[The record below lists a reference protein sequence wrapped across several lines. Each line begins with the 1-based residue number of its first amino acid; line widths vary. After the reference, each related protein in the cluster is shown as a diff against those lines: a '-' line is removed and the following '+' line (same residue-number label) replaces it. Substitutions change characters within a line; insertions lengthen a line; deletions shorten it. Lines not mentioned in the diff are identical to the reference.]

1 MPTTSFALLD
11 DTGTAAAARQ
21 QVTSTSTS
29 ATTVTTTITSA
40 STPTTTVPT
49 STVAPTTVV
58 LLSTGG
64 PPTTAP
70 TTTIVKAPTTTTT
83 TSLPAAGQNG
93 PGHFSGRI
101 LRDGQA
107 LSNVTVKVVN
117 IHTPGWPRMDVLD
130 TLGGHDGVDVFVTTT
145 DVNGNWSVT
154 GLSASKQ
161 FMLKVFPPSLCDAY
175 GEIAAGY
182 TTAESGYINSHGDPF
197 MSTRLAPGPDTYN
210 VWSMGRYLFD
220 MPVHVYPGV
229 GGALNGNRGY
239 GDLDIAFFTRPG
251 SINTSRGGQSGCTPS

>member
-1 MPTTSFALLD
+1 MTSTARPTATPRRRRRATALARAIARGLAILERPEAPYL
-11 DTGTAAAARQ
+11 AALGGLLLVGVALRLNDLGQQSLWFDEADMVMLARQ
-21 QVTSTSTS
+21 PLG
-29 ATTVTTTITSA
+29 ALIRN
-40 STPTTTVPT
+40 
-49 STVAPTTVV
+49 
-58 LLSTGG
+58 LG
-64 PPTTAP
+64 
-70 TTTIVKAPTTTTT
+70 
-83 TSLPAAGQNG
+83 AAGQNG

-145 DVNGNWSVT
+145 DANGNWSVT

-175 GEIAAGY
+175 GKIAAGY

-197 MSTRLAPGPDTYN
+197 MSTRLAPAVTEQ
-210 VWSMGRYLFD
+210 
-220 MPVHVYPGV
+220 
-229 GGALNGNRGY
+229 NR
-239 GDLDIAFFTRPG
+239 
-251 SINTSRGGQSGCTPS
+251 